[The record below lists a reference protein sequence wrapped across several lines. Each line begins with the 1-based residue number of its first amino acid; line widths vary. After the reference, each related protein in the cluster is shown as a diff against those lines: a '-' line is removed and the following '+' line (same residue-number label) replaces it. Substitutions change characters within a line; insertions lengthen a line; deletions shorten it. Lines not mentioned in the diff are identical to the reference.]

1 MLSKLKI
8 KFIQFVVWIVT
19 PYIKYKIKK
28 RNELLKI

>member
-8 KFIQFVVWIVT
+8 KIIQFVVWIAT
-19 PYIKYKIKK
+19 PYIKYKINK